1 MTNIKDV
8 AIKAGVSVS
17 TVSRVMN
24 NRGYISQATKDK
36 VFNAMKDLN
45 YQPNEIA
52 KSLFKKKSNII
63 GLILPDISTP
73 FYAEETRYIEEELY
87 KLGYKLM
94 LCNAYNSS
102 TREQEYINMLLR
114 NQVDGIIIGSHTLKI
129 EDYLNLN
136 LPIVALDRYLGDDI
150 PVVSADHMEGG
161 KLAALELLNC
171 GCTNILHFSGSS
183 KVPTPSNDRHKSFND
198 TLEGRNVKVN
208 TIELP
213 INFFSFSDYSPIIQE
228 ALDNNPNIDGVFA
241 TDTIALATIKELSKR
256 NINVPKEVKVVGYD
270 GLSICALT
278 YPSLTTIQQPIKEL
292 SKQAVKTLMNLINK
306 INTSIEKK
314 IVLPV
319 SLERGNTT
327 LNYQKSYTVE
337 SFITR

>member
-198 TLEGRNVKVN
+198 TLE
-208 TIELP
+208 
-213 INFFSFSDYSPIIQE
+213 
-228 ALDNNPNIDGVFA
+228 
-241 TDTIALATIKELSKR
+241 
-256 NINVPKEVKVVGYD
+256 
-270 GLSICALT
+270 
-278 YPSLTTIQQPIKEL
+278 
-292 SKQAVKTLMNLINK
+292 
-306 INTSIEKK
+306 
-314 IVLPV
+314 
-319 SLERGNTT
+319 ERGD
-327 LNYQKSYTVE
+327 
-337 SFITR
+337 FIWKKQSPFRILI

>member
-114 NQVDGIIIGSHTLKI
+114 NQVDGIIIGSHTL
-129 EDYLNLN
+129 
-136 LPIVALDRYLGDDI
+136 PIVALDRYLGDDI
-150 PVVSADHMEGG
+150 PIVCSDHIEGG

-171 GCTNILHFSGSS
+171 GCTNILHFSGSL

-198 TLEGRNVKVN
+198 TLERKNIKVN
-208 TIELP
+208 TVELP
-213 INFFSFSDYSPIIQE
+213 INFFSFLDYSSIIQE
-228 ALDNNPNIDGVFA
+228 ALDNNPDIDGIFA
-241 TDTIALATIKELSKR
+241 TDTIALATIKELIKR
-256 NINVPKEVKVVGYD
+256 NKNIPNDVKVVGYD

-278 YPSLTTIQQPIKEL
+278 YPTLTTIQQPIKDL
-292 SKQAVKTLMNLINK
+292 SKEAVKTLINLINK
-306 INTSIEKK
+306 KDSYIEKK
-314 IVLPV
+314 IILPV
-319 SLERGNTT
+319 SLKRGNTT
-327 LNYQKSYTVE
+327 
-337 SFITR
+337 

>member
-102 TREQEYINMLLR
+102 SREQEYINMLLR

-150 PVVSADHMEGG
+150 PIVCSDHIEGG

-171 GCTNILHFSGSS
+171 GCTNILHFSGSL
-183 KVPTPSNDRHKSFND
+183 KVPTPSNDRHKSFNA
-198 TLEGRNVKVN
+198 TLEGKNIKVN
-208 TIELP
+208 TVELP
-213 INFFSFSDYSPIIQE
+213 INFFSFLDYSSIIQE
-228 ALDNNPNIDGVFA
+228 ALDNNPDIDGIFA
-241 TDTIALATIKELSKR
+241 TDTIALTTIKELIKR
-256 NINVPKEVKVVGYD
+256 NKNIPNDVKVVGYD

-278 YPSLTTIQQPIKEL
+278 YPTLTTIQQPIKDL
-292 SKQAVKTLMNLINK
+292 SKEAVKTLINLINK
-306 INTSIEKK
+306 KNSYIEKK
-314 IVLPV
+314 IILPV
-319 SLERGNTT
+319 SLKRGNTT
-327 LNYQKSYTVE
+327 
-337 SFITR
+337 

>member
-73 FYAEETRYIEEELY
+73 F
-87 KLGYKLM
+87 LM

-102 TREQEYINMLLR
+102 SREQEYINMLLR

-150 PVVSADHMEGG
+150 PIVCSDHIEGG

-171 GCTNILHFSGSS
+171 GCTNILHFSGSL

-198 TLEGRNVKVN
+198 TLERKNIKVN
-208 TIELP
+208 TVELP
-213 INFFSFSDYSPIIQE
+213 INFFSFLDYSSIIQE
-228 ALDNNPNIDGVFA
+228 ALDNNPDIDGIFA
-241 TDTIALATIKELSKR
+241 TDTIALATIKELIKR
-256 NINVPKEVKVVGYD
+256 NKNIPNDVKVVGYD

-278 YPSLTTIQQPIKEL
+278 YPTLTTIQQPIKDL
-292 SKQAVKTLMNLINK
+292 SKEAVKTLINLINK
-306 INTSIEKK
+306 KNSYIEKK
-314 IVLPV
+314 IILPV
-319 SLERGNTT
+319 SLKRGNTT
-327 LNYQKSYTVE
+327 
-337 SFITR
+337 

>member
-36 VFNAMKDLN
+36 VFTAMKDLN

-102 TREQEYINMLLR
+102 NREQEYINMLLR

-136 LPIVALDRYLGDDI
+136 LPIVALDRYLGDEI
-150 PVVSADHMEGG
+150 PIVSADHIEGG

-183 KVPTPSNDRHKSFND
+183 KVPTPSNNRHKSFND
-198 TLEGRNVKVN
+198 TLAEKNVKIN
-208 TIELP
+208 TVELP
-213 INFFSFSDYSPIIQE
+213 MNFFSFLEYSPLIQE
-228 ALDNNPNIDGVFA
+228 VLDNNPDIDGVFA
-241 TDTIALATIKELSKR
+241 TDTIALAIIKELSKR
-256 NINVPKEVKVVGYD
+256 NKHIPNDVKVVGYD

-278 YPSLTTIQQPIKEL
+278 YPTLTTIQQPIREL
-292 SKQAVKTLMNLINK
+292 SKQAVKTLINLINK
-306 INTSIEKK
+306 NDTCIEKK
-314 IVLPV
+314 IILPV
-319 SLERGNTT
+319 SLKRGNTT
-327 LNYQKSYTVE
+327 IIEFQ
-337 SFITR
+337 

>member
-1 MTNIKDV
+1 MSNLTNIKDV

-136 LPIVALDRYLGDDI
+136 LPNVALDRYLGDDI

-198 TLEGRNVKVN
+198 
-208 TIELP
+208 
-213 INFFSFSDYSPIIQE
+213 
-228 ALDNNPNIDGVFA
+228 
-241 TDTIALATIKELSKR
+241 
-256 NINVPKEVKVVGYD
+256 
-270 GLSICALT
+270 
-278 YPSLTTIQQPIKEL
+278 
-292 SKQAVKTLMNLINK
+292 NL
-306 INTSIEKK
+306 
-314 IVLPV
+314 
-319 SLERGNTT
+319 
-327 LNYQKSYTVE
+327 
-337 SFITR
+337 

>member
-102 TREQEYINMLLR
+102 SREQEYINMLLR

-150 PVVSADHMEGG
+150 PIVCS
-161 KLAALELLNC
+161 ELLNC
-171 GCTNILHFSGSS
+171 GCTNILHFSGSL

-198 TLEGRNVKVN
+198 TLERKNIKVN
-208 TIELP
+208 TVELP
-213 INFFSFSDYSPIIQE
+213 INFFSFLDYSSIIQE
-228 ALDNNPNIDGVFA
+228 ALDNNPDIDGIFA
-241 TDTIALATIKELSKR
+241 TDTIALATIKELIKR
-256 NINVPKEVKVVGYD
+256 NKNIPNDVKVVGYD

-278 YPSLTTIQQPIKEL
+278 YPTLTTIQQPIKDL
-292 SKQAVKTLMNLINK
+292 SKEAVKTLINLINK
-306 INTSIEKK
+306 KNSYIEKK
-314 IVLPV
+314 IILPV
-319 SLERGNTT
+319 SLKRGNTT
-327 LNYQKSYTVE
+327 
-337 SFITR
+337 

>member
-102 TREQEYINMLLR
+102 SREQEYINMLLR

-150 PVVSADHMEGG
+150 PIVCSDHIEGG

-171 GCTNILHFSGSS
+171 GCTNILHFSGSL

-198 TLEGRNVKVN
+198 TLERKNIKVN
-208 TIELP
+208 TVELP
-213 INFFSFSDYSPIIQE
+213 INFFSFLDYSSIIQE
-228 ALDNNPNIDGVFA
+228 ALDNNPDIDGIFA
-241 TDTIALATIKELSKR
+241 TDTIALATIKELIKR
-256 NINVPKEVKVVGYD
+256 NKNIPNDVKVVGYND
-270 GLSICALT
+270 SSICN
-278 YPSLTTIQQPIKEL
+278 I
-292 SKQAVKTLMNLINK
+292 
-306 INTSIEKK
+306 
-314 IVLPV
+314 LPV
-319 SLERGNTT
+319 PLSSVSSRSKEMGKEAIRMMMEALEGGVKEEAPKWIIPELKIR
-327 LNYQKSYTVE
+327 E
-337 SFITR
+337 SSRTEKI

>member
-8 AIKAGVSVS
+8 ALKSGVSVS

-36 VFNAMKDLN
+36 VYAAMKDLN

-73 FYAEETRYIEEELY
+73 FYSEETRYIEEELY

-94 LCNAYNSS
+94 LCNAYNSR

-129 EDYLNLN
+129 EDYLNIN

-150 PVVSADHMEGG
+150 PVVSSDHIQGG
-161 KLAALELLNC
+161 KLAANELLNC
-171 GCTNILHFSGSS
+171 GCTNILHFSGSL
-183 KVPTPSNDRHKSFND
+183 KVPTPSNDRHKAFND
-198 TLEGRNVKVN
+198 TLIKAKVN
-208 TIELP
+208 VTTVELP
-213 INFFSFSDYSPIIQE
+213 INFFSFSDYSPIVKK
-228 ALDNNPNIDGVFA
+228 ALDSNPNIDGVFA
-241 TDTIALATIKELSKR
+241 TDTIALAAIKELAKR
-256 NINVPKEVKVVGYD
+256 NKNIPNDVKVVGYD
-270 GLSICALT
+270 GLSICTLT
-278 YPSLTTIQQPIKEL
+278 YPSLTTVKQPIKEL
-292 SKQAVKTLMNLINK
+292 SQAAVKTLINLINK
-306 INTSIEKK
+306 TDNPINKK
-314 IVLPV
+314 IILPV
-319 SLERGNTT
+319 SLEKGDTT
-327 LNYQKSYTVE
+327 TN
-337 SFITR
+337 

>member
-45 YQPNEIA
+45 YQPNEVA

-73 FYAEETRYIEEELY
+73 FYAEETRFIEEELY
-87 KLGYKLM
+87 KLGYKLL

-136 LPIVALDRYLGDDI
+136 LPIVALDRYLGDNI
-150 PVVSADHMEGG
+150 PVVSADHIEGG

-198 TLEGRNVKVN
+198 TLEERNIKVN
-208 TIELP
+208 TVELP
-213 INFFSFSDYSPIIQE
+213 INFFSFSHYSQIIQE
-228 ALDNNPNIDGVFA
+228 ALDNNPNIDGIFA

-337 SFITR
+337 SFITK

>member
-102 TREQEYINMLLR
+102 SREQEYINMLLR

-150 PVVSADHMEGG
+150 PIVCSDHIEGG

-171 GCTNILHFSGSS
+171 GCTNILHFSGSL

-198 TLEGRNVKVN
+198 TLERKNIKVN
-208 TIELP
+208 TVELP
-213 INFFSFSDYSPIIQE
+213 INFFSFLDYSSIIQE
-228 ALDNNPNIDGVFA
+228 ALDNNPDIDGIFA
-241 TDTIALATIKELSKR
+241 TDTIALATIKELIKR
-256 NINVPKEVKVVGYD
+256 NKNIPNDVKVVGYD

-278 YPSLTTIQQPIKEL
+278 YPTLTTIQQPIKDL
-292 SKQAVKTLMNLINK
+292 SKEAIKTLINLINK
-306 INTSIEKK
+306 KNSYIEKK
-314 IVLPV
+314 IILPV
-319 SLERGNTT
+319 SLKRGNTT
-327 LNYQKSYTVE
+327 
-337 SFITR
+337 

>member
-171 GCTNILHFSGSS
+171 DCTNILHFSGSS

-198 TLEGRNVKVN
+198 TLEERNIKVN
-208 TIELP
+208 TVELP
-213 INFFSFSDYSPIIQE
+213 INFFSFSHYSQIIQE
-228 ALDNNPNIDGVFA
+228 ALDNNPNIDGIFA

-256 NINVPKEVKVVGYD
+256 NINVPKDVKVVGYD

-278 YPSLTTIQQPIKEL
+278 YPTLTTIQQPIKEL
-292 SKQAVKTLMNLINK
+292 SKEAVKTLINLINK
-306 INTSIEKK
+306 SDSSINKK

-319 SLERGNTT
+319 SLKRGNTT
-327 LNYQKSYTVE
+327 IND
-337 SFITR
+337 

>member
-102 TREQEYINMLLR
+102 SREQEYINMLLR

-150 PVVSADHMEGG
+150 PIVCSDHIEGG

-171 GCTNILHFSGSS
+171 GCTNILHFSGSL
-183 KVPTPSNDRHKSFND
+183 KVPTPSNDRHKSFNA
-198 TLEGRNVKVN
+198 TLEGKNIKVN
-208 TIELP
+208 TVELP
-213 INFFSFSDYSPIIQE
+213 INFFSFLDYSSIIQE
-228 ALDNNPNIDGVFA
+228 ALDNNPDIDGVFA
-241 TDTIALATIKELSKR
+241 TDTIALTTIKELIKR
-256 NINVPKEVKVVGYD
+256 NKNIPNDVKVVGYD

-278 YPSLTTIQQPIKEL
+278 YPTLTTIQQPIKDL
-292 SKQAVKTLMNLINK
+292 SKEAVKTLINLINK
-306 INTSIEKK
+306 KNSYIEKK
-314 IVLPV
+314 IILPV
-319 SLERGNTT
+319 SLKRGNTT
-327 LNYQKSYTVE
+327 
-337 SFITR
+337 

>member
-102 TREQEYINMLLR
+102 SREQEYINMLLR

-129 EDYLNLN
+129 EDYSNLN

-150 PVVSADHMEGG
+150 PVITSDHIQGG
-161 KLAALELLNC
+161 KLAAYELLNS
-171 GCTNILHFSGSS
+171 GCSNILHFSGSL

-198 TLEGRNVKVN
+198 TLAEKNIRVTTV
-208 TIELP
+208 ELP
-213 INFFSFSDYSPIIQE
+213 INFFSFTDYSPIIKKV
-228 ALDNNPNIDGVFA
+228 LYDNPNIDGVFA
-241 TDTIALATIKELSKR
+241 TDTIALATIKELSKLNK
-256 NINVPKEVKVVGYD
+256 NIPNDVKVIGYD
-270 GLSICALT
+270 GLSICTLT
-278 YPSLTTIQQPIKEL
+278 YPNLTTIQQPIKDL
-292 SKQAVKTLMNLINK
+292 SKETVKTLISIINK
-306 INTSIEKK
+306 TDTPIDNK

-319 SLERGNTT
+319 SLERGDTT
-327 LNYQKSYTVE
+327 LTNK
-337 SFITR
+337 

>member
-73 FYAEETRYIEEELY
+73 FYAEETRYMEEELY

-102 TREQEYINMLLR
+102 SREQEYINMLLR

-150 PVVSADHMEGG
+150 PIVCSDHIEGG

-171 GCTNILHFSGSS
+171 GCTNILHFSGSL
-183 KVPTPSNDRHKSFND
+183 KVPTPSNDRHKSFNA
-198 TLEGRNVKVN
+198 TLEGKNIKVN
-208 TIELP
+208 TVELP
-213 INFFSFSDYSPIIQE
+213 INFFSFLDYSSIIQE
-228 ALDNNPNIDGVFA
+228 ALDNNPDIDGIFA
-241 TDTIALATIKELSKR
+241 TDTIALTTIKELIKR
-256 NINVPKEVKVVGYD
+256 NKNIPNDVKVVGYD

-278 YPSLTTIQQPIKEL
+278 YPTLTTIQQPIKDL
-292 SKQAVKTLMNLINK
+292 SKEAVKTLINLINK
-306 INTSIEKK
+306 KNSYIEKK
-314 IVLPV
+314 IILPV
-319 SLERGNTT
+319 SLKRGNTT
-327 LNYQKSYTVE
+327 
-337 SFITR
+337 

>member
-1 MTNIKDV
+1 MITIKDV
-8 AIKAGVSVS
+8 ALKAGVSVS

-24 NRGYISQATKDK
+24 NRGYISQTTKDK

-63 GLILPDISTP
+63 GLILPDISIP

-129 EDYLNLN
+129 EDYLNIN

-150 PVVSADHMEGG
+150 PVISADHMEGG

-171 GCTNILHFSGSS
+171 GCTNILHFSGSL

-198 TLEGRNVKVN
+198 TLSGKNVKVN
-208 TIELP
+208 TVELP
-213 INFFSFSDYSPIIQE
+213 INFFSFSGYSTIIQE
-228 ALDNNPNIDGVFA
+228 ALNNNPNIDGIFA
-241 TDTIALATIKELSKR
+241 TDTIALAVIKELNKSNKSIA
-256 NINVPKEVKVVGYD
+256 NDIKIVGYD
-270 GLSICALT
+270 GLSICNLT
-278 YPSLTTIQQPIKEL
+278 YPNLTTIQQPIEEL
-292 SKQAVKTLMNLINK
+292 SKQAVKTLLNLINK
-306 INTSIEKK
+306 TDTCIEKK
-314 IVLPV
+314 IILPV
-319 SLERGNTT
+319 FLKKGETT
-327 LNYQKSYTVE
+327 
-337 SFITR
+337 

>member
-73 FYAEETRYIEEELY
+73 FYAEETRYMEEELY

-102 TREQEYINMLLR
+102 SREQEYINMLLR

-150 PVVSADHMEGG
+150 PVVCSDHIKGG

-171 GCTNILHFSGSS
+171 GCTNILHFSGSL
-183 KVPTPSNDRHKSFND
+183 KVPTPSNDRHKSFNA
-198 TLEGRNVKVN
+198 TLEGKNIKVN
-208 TIELP
+208 TVELP
-213 INFFSFSDYSPIIQE
+213 INFFSFLDYSSIIQE
-228 ALDNNPNIDGVFA
+228 ALDNNPDIDGIFA
-241 TDTIALATIKELSKR
+241 TDTIALTTIKELIKR
-256 NINVPKEVKVVGYD
+256 NKNIPNDVKVVGYD

-278 YPSLTTIQQPIKEL
+278 YPTLTTIQQPIKDL
-292 SKQAVKTLMNLINK
+292 SKEAVKTLINLINK
-306 INTSIEKK
+306 KNSYIEKK
-314 IVLPV
+314 IILPV
-319 SLERGNTT
+319 SLKRGNTT
-327 LNYQKSYTVE
+327 
-337 SFITR
+337 